1 MDTSAF
7 YDMTYGMFILGTV
20 KDGRHTGC
28 IVNTAV
34 QISSDPYLLSVS
46 INHGNYTNS
55 VLKETRL
62 ASVNILAQGA
72 SMDMIRTFGFQSSE
86 KIDKFEN
93 VPFIPTADNL
103 PVLEEG
109 ICGWFECRVRDYI
122 ELPASTLF
130 ILEVFDAERLGDHV
144 SPMTY
149 AYYQMVMRGSVPKN
163 APGHTLPEEEGGA
176 PAGPQ
181 YVCSICGYTYDGSGG
196 PFEFLPPDWR
206 CPDCRAQKSAFI
218 IKASY

>member
-1 MDTSAF
+1 MNISTF

-20 KDGRHTGC
+20 KDGKHTGC
-28 IVNTAV
+28 TVNSVA
-34 QISSDPYLLSVS
+34 QISNEPPLLSVS
-46 INHGNYTNS
+46 VHHDNYTNS

-62 ASVNILAQGA
+62 ASVNILAQSA
-72 SMDMIRTFGFQSSE
+72 SIDVIGTFGFQSG
-86 KIDKFEN
+86 KTTDKFEN
-93 VPFIPTADNL
+93 IPFIATADDL

-109 ICGWFECRVRDYI
+109 ICGWFECKVWDTI
-122 ELPASTLF
+122 ELPSSTLF
-130 ILEVFDAERLGDHV
+130 ILEVFEAERLGDHV

-149 AYYQMVMRGSVPKN
+149 AYYQMVMRGGVPKN

-181 YVCSICGYTYDGSGG
+181 YVCSICGYVYDNSAG

-206 CPDCRAQKSAFI
+206 CPDCKAQKPAFV
-218 IKASY
+218 IKA